1 MRMFRG
7 ITLLIIIH
15 MIHIIET
22 KKGVYTVND
31 KIIDTSKPLWGKH
44 LTSMEH
50 KCLMA
55 VMAAIKK
62 NNGKQD
68 G

>member
-1 MRMFRG
+1 
-7 ITLLIIIH
+7 
-15 MIHIIET
+15 MIHIT
-22 KKGVYTVND
+22 KTEKGVYNVND

>member
-1 MRMFRG
+1 MFRG
-7 ITLLIIIH
+7 IALLTIIH
-15 MIHIIET
+15 MIHIIKTE
-22 KKGVYTVND
+22 KGVYNVND

-44 LTSMEH
+44 LTRMEH
-50 KCLMA
+50 RCLMA

>member
-1 MRMFRG
+1 
-7 ITLLIIIH
+7 

-22 KKGVYTVND
+22 KKGVYSVND